1 MDIKAARYT
10 ANYPDEFVVL
20 LIGLRVNQLWR
31 VNEWWPVLRAAFAM
45 TKEAKALPNSPLLE
59 SITVLSVS
67 DWRVLFFV
75 QYWRSFDELMSWAND
90 SDLQHK
96 PAQKAF
102 LKRTAYN
109 GHVGVW
115 HETYKVAA
123 GQFEAIYANMPRMGL
138 AAAGT
143 HRQLRKSSTGHDRMG
158 DRNAH

>member
-31 VNEWWPVLRAAFAM
+31 VNQWWPALRAAFAM
-45 TKEAKALPNSPLLE
+45 TKEAKTLPNSPLLE
-59 SITVLSVS
+59 SITVHSVS

-75 QYWRSFDELMSWAND
+75 QYWRSFDELMNWANN

-102 LKRTAYN
+102 FKRTAYN

-143 HRQLRKSSTGHDRMG
+143 YRQLRKSSTGHDRIG

>member
-1 MDIKAARYT
+1 
-10 ANYPDEFVVL
+10 
-20 LIGLRVNQLWR
+20 
-31 VNEWWPVLRAAFAM
+31 VNEWWQVLRASFAM
-45 TKEAKALPNSPLLE
+45 VKEAKTLPNSPLVE
-59 SITVLSVS
+59 SITVFSVS
-67 DWRVLFFV
+67 DWRVMFFV
-75 QYWRSFDELMSWAND
+75 QDWRSFDELMSWAND

-102 LKRTAYN
+102 FKRTAYN
-109 GHVGVW
+109 GRVGVW

-143 HRQLRKSSTGHDRMG
+143 YRQLRKSSTGHDRMG